1 MPTISWVH
9 QAFGEDK
16 PADPFLGMI
25 GAIGAGR
32 IRWAGLVR
40 VSHLLIVLPD
50 FSLLSDL
57 LCFIHMWPPH
67 VLVGKD
73 DIQLIQD

>member
-25 GAIGAGR
+25 GAGGWPYPR
-32 IRWAGLVR
+32 SAGLVR

-50 FSLLSDL
+50 FSLLSEIYYVL
-57 LCFIHMWPPH
+57 FTCGRHMS
-67 VLVGKD
+67 
-73 DIQLIQD
+73 